1 MKSSKCYS
9 IFCVQDRQRY
19 YDVSYHGVYEDRRS
33 AYEALVGHAEE
44 TLDELL
50 TMNPGQLFCRETER
64 FLNVEAQVESV
75 IIHVFSK
82 PVHDEYEFSVM
93 WKMLGRAG
101 NNHSAETLMSI

>member
-1 MKSSKCYS
+1 MTSSKCYS

-44 TLDELL
+44 TLDEIL
-50 TMNPGQLFCRETER
+50 TKNPGQLFWRETER
-64 FLNVEAQVESV
+64 FLNVEGQVEAV
-75 IIHVFSK
+75 IIHVFSQ

-101 NNHSAETLMSI
+101 DNHSAETLMRI